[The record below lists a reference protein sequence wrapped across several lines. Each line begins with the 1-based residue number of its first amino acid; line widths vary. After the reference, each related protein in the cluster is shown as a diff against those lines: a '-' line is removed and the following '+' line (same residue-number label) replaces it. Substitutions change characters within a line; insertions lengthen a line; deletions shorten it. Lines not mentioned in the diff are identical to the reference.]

1 MGFTHLKPGFL
12 TAAAHHTGSTGVSL
26 AMVAAAAGC
35 CCSIVMPDD
44 AAIEKSQLLSAL
56 GAKVE
61 RVRPVSITHPGHFV
75 NVARQVRQLRLPLLH
90 NLSKRSYLVVLT
102 LHMTTFLCR
111 NLHDELRLQHS
122 TARSTECATAS

>member
-1 MGFTHLKPGFL
+1 MGFAHLTLTFI
-12 TAAAHHTGSTGVSL
+12 TAAAHCTGSTGVSL

-35 CCSIVMPDD
+35 RCSIVMPDD

-75 NVARQVRQLRLPLLH
+75 NVARKVRQLITLLLCNLGQRSCLIRLT
-90 NLSKRSYLVVLT
+90 V
-102 LHMTTFLCR
+102 
-111 NLHDELRLQHS
+111 RLKAVKGCS
-122 TARSTECATAS
+122 SAS

>member
-1 MGFTHLKPGFL
+1 MGLVHLNVDFL
-12 TAAAHHTGSTGVSL
+12 TAAAHCTGSTGVSL

-35 CCSIVMPDD
+35 RCSIVMPDD

-75 NVARQVRQLRLPLLH
+75 NVARKVRLPILAVLH
-90 NLSKRSYLVVLT
+90 NLSERSYLPMLT
-102 LHMTTFLCR
+102 LPMTCFMCGV
-111 NLHDELRLQHS
+111 S
-122 TARSTECATAS
+122 TS